1 MLRAMHPA
9 VPRTRSAK
17 RIAGEQGSKRKT
29 AMAGE
34 GQNSGS
40 QISLARFF
48 RIFFDILKPEANFY
62 WLAAVYGIGIS
73 LLSLATPISVQ
84 MLINTIANTALTAP
98 LVMLSLTLFG
108 LLTISSLIY
117 ALRVHLME
125 VFARRFYARMV
136 AEISLI
142 SVYAQNPYFGDI
154 KGSSLFNRYFDVVY
168 VQTAIPILFIGG
180 FTVLLQIAVG
190 FVLVSL
196 YHPYFLG
203 FTLVMIALIWII
215 WLAWGASALRTGI
228 ELSHAKHRTAE
239 WLETIGG
246 SNGFFKSQRR
256 IDYALDRTDD
266 FTRVYIN
273 HRKRHFRHL
282 FSQTIAF
289 LLMYAAAS
297 AALLGLGGYLVIQ
310 NQLTL
315 GQLVAAELVLS
326 AAFLGVAQL
335 GSYLGYFYDLFA
347 AVEEISQFYDVEQEQ
362 PKGADPFE
370 GPDHTLVMKGVRGHA
385 RHENAQFDL
394 EIPSGS
400 IIMATASHYGVQRL
414 FKDLLKMHVLPEGG
428 YATMGGIDIKDI
440 EAHHLRNNVHV
451 LDRPTFV
458 EMTIREYL
466 ALSCK
471 ETASRRMVAALETV
485 GLTNTIATFDRGLD
499 TPIASTGYPL
509 SAVEL
514 QQLKLANALLEQP
527 RILVLSRLFDL
538 LDPIPLQR
546 AITELR
552 EQAYSTVIYFS
563 NRQIDLGFDR
573 FLYLE
578 AHQQRYFDNFSD
590 FCAAANHIPPRAL
603 GLDRGLA
610 AATTYPAG
618 E

>member
-1 MLRAMHPA
+1 
-9 VPRTRSAK
+9 
-17 RIAGEQGSKRKT
+17 
-29 AMAGE
+29 MAGE
-34 GQNSGS
+34 GQSYGS
-40 QISLARFF
+40 QISLVKFF

-108 LLTISSLIY
+108 LLFISSMLY

-125 VFARRFYARMV
+125 LFARRFYARMV

-142 SVYAQNPYFGDI
+142 SVYAQNPFFDDAKKGD
-154 KGSSLFNRYFDVVY
+154 LFNRYFDVVY

-180 FTVLLQIAVG
+180 FTTLLQIAVG

-203 FTLVMIALIWII
+203 FTLIMIALIWVV
-215 WLAWGASALRTGI
+215 WLTWGSRALRTGVD
-228 ELSHAKHRTAE
+228 LSHAKHKTAA
-239 WLETIGG
+239 WLQTIGG

-256 IDYALDRTDD
+256 IDYALDKTDD
-266 FTRVYIN
+266 YTRQYITD
-273 HRKRHFRHL
+273 RKRHFRHL
-282 FSQTIAF
+282 FAQTIAF

-297 AALLGLGGYLVIQ
+297 AALLGLGGWLVIQ

-326 AAFLGVAQL
+326 AAFFGVAQL

-370 GPDHTLVMKGVRGHA
+370 GPDHAIVMKGVRGKA
-385 RHENAQFDL
+385 RHEEAQFDL
-394 EIPSGS
+394 EVPSGS
-400 IIMATASHYGVQRL
+400 IIMAAASQHGVQRL
-414 FKDLLKMHVLPEGG
+414 FTNLLKMHALPESGFATLGG
-428 YATMGGIDIKDI
+428 VDMKAI
-440 EAHHLRNNVHV
+440 EAHHLRKNVHV
-451 LDRPTFV
+451 LDRPSIV

-466 ALSCK
+466 ALSCPD
-471 ETASRRMVAALETV
+471 TAPQRMIGALETV
-485 GLTNTIATFDRGLD
+485 GLATMISTLEKGLD
-499 TPIASTGYPL
+499 TPLAATGYPL

-514 QQLKLANALLEQP
+514 QQLKLANALLERP

-538 LDPIPLQR
+538 IDPEPISR
-546 AITELR
+546 AVTELR
-552 EQAYSTVIYFS
+552 AQSYSTVIYFS
-563 NRQIDLGFDR
+563 NRRIDLGFDR

-578 AHQQRYFDNFSD
+578 AHQQRYFANFEEFS
-590 FCAAANHIPPRAL
+590 AAMNR
-603 GLDRGLA
+603 
-610 AATTYPAG
+610 PAPYTG
-618 E
+618 APIAQGGA

>member
-1 MLRAMHPA
+1 
-9 VPRTRSAK
+9 
-17 RIAGEQGSKRKT
+17 
-29 AMAGE
+29 MAGE
-34 GQNSGS
+34 GQSYGS
-40 QISLARFF
+40 QISLAKFF

-62 WLAAVYGIGIS
+62 WLAAVYGVGIS

-98 LVMLSLTLFG
+98 LVVLSLTLFG
-108 LLTISSLIY
+108 LLFISSLLY
-117 ALRVHLME
+117 ALRVHLLE

-142 SVYAQNPYFGDI
+142 SVYAQNPFFGDF
-154 KGSSLFNRYFDVVY
+154 KSSPLFNRYFDVVY

-180 FTVLLQIAVG
+180 FTALLQIAVG

-203 FTLVMIALIWII
+203 FTLVMIALIWVV
-215 WLAWGASALRTGI
+215 WLAWGARALRTGVD
-228 ELSHAKHRTAE
+228 LSHAKHKTAA
-239 WLETIGG
+239 WLQTIGG

-256 IDYALDRTDD
+256 IDYALDKTDD
-266 FTRVYIN
+266 YTRLYITE
-273 HRKRHFRHL
+273 RKRHFRHL

-297 AALLGLGGYLVIQ
+297 AALLGLGGWLVIQ

-326 AAFLGVAQL
+326 AAFFGVAQL

-370 GPDHTLVMKGVRGHA
+370 GPDHTIVMKAVRGNA
-385 RHENAQFDL
+385 RHEEAQFDL

-400 IIMATASHYGVQRL
+400 IIMAAASHHGVQRL
-414 FKDLLKMHVLPEGG
+414 FNNLLKMHVLPQGG
-428 YATMGGIDIKDI
+428 YATLGGIDVKDI
-440 EAHHLRNNVHV
+440 EAHHLRKNVHV

-471 ETASRRMVAALETV
+471 DTAHRRMIAALETV
-485 GLTNTIATFDRGLD
+485 GLADTIATFDKGLD
-499 TPIASTGYPL
+499 TPIAATGFPL
-509 SAVEL
+509 SSVEL

-538 LDPIPLQR
+538 LDPEPLER
-546 AITELR
+546 TINELR
-552 EQAYSTVIYFS
+552 SQAYSTVIYFS
-563 NRQIDLGFDR
+563 NRRIDLGFDR

-578 AHQQRYFDNFSD
+578 AGRQRYFDTFDD
-590 FCAAANHIPPRAL
+590 FCAVVNQTPPAHPGMNRLRAE
-603 GLDRGLA
+603 G
-610 AATTYPAG
+610 PAG
-618 E
+618 KGGA

>member
-1 MLRAMHPA
+1 
-9 VPRTRSAK
+9 
-17 RIAGEQGSKRKT
+17 
-29 AMAGE
+29 MAGE
-34 GQNSGS
+34 GQSYGS
-40 QISLARFF
+40 QISLVKFF

-62 WLAAVYGIGIS
+62 WLAAVYGVGIS

-98 LVMLSLTLFG
+98 LVVLALTLFA
-108 LLTISSLIY
+108 LLCISSMIY
-117 ALRVHLME
+117 ALRIHLME
-125 VFARRFYARMV
+125 LFARRFYARMV
-136 AEISLI
+136 AEMSLI
-142 SVYAQNPYFGDI
+142 SVYAQNPFFGDQ
-154 KGSSLFNRYFDVVY
+154 KKSALFNRYFDVVY

-203 FTLVMIALIWII
+203 FTLVMIALIWVV
-215 WLAWGASALRTGI
+215 WLAWGSRALRTGVD
-228 ELSHAKHRTAE
+228 LSHAKHKTAA
-239 WLETIGG
+239 WLQTIGG

-256 IDYALDRTDD
+256 IDYALDKTDD
-266 FTRVYIN
+266 YTRQYITE
-273 HRKRHFRHL
+273 RKRHFRHL
-282 FSQTIAF
+282 FAQTIAF

-297 AALLGLGGYLVIQ
+297 AALLGLGGWLVIE

-335 GSYLGYFYDLFA
+335 GTYLGYFYDLFA

-370 GPDHTLVMKGVRGHA
+370 GPDHTIVMKGVRGRA
-385 RHENAQFDL
+385 RHEDAQFDL
-394 EIPSGS
+394 QIPSGS
-400 IIMATASHYGVQRL
+400 IIMAAASHHGVQRL
-414 FKDLLKMHVLPEGG
+414 LTNLLKMHTLPQGG
-428 YATMGGIDIKDI
+428 YATLGGIEMKDF
-440 EAHHLRNNVHV
+440 EAHHLRKNVHV
-451 LDRPTFV
+451 LERPTFV

-471 ETASRRMVAALETV
+471 DTAPRRMIDALETV
-485 GLTNTIATFDRGLD
+485 GLADTIATFEKGLD
-499 TPIASTGYPL
+499 TAVAATGYPL

-514 QQLKLANALLEQP
+514 QQLKLANALLEAP

-538 LDPIPLQR
+538 LDPEPLSR
-546 AITELR
+546 TITALR

-563 NRQIDLGFDR
+563 NRRIDLGFDR

-578 AHQQRYFDNFSD
+578 AHQQRYFDDFD
-590 FCAAANHIPPRAL
+590 AFCAAVNQPAPRAP
-603 GLDRGLA
+603 GLA
-610 AATTYPAG
+610 GKG
-618 E
+618 EQ

>member
-1 MLRAMHPA
+1 
-9 VPRTRSAK
+9 
-17 RIAGEQGSKRKT
+17 
-29 AMAGE
+29 MAGE
-34 GQNSGS
+34 GQSYGS
-40 QISLARFF
+40 QISLVKFF

-98 LVMLSLTLFG
+98 LVVLSLTLFG
-108 LLTISSLIY
+108 LLFISSMLY

-125 VFARRFYARMV
+125 LFARRFYARMV

-142 SVYAQNPYFGDI
+142 SVYAQNPFFDDAKKGD
-154 KGSSLFNRYFDVVY
+154 LFNRYFDVVY

-180 FTVLLQIAVG
+180 FTTLLQIAVG

-203 FTLVMIALIWII
+203 FTLIMIALIWVV
-215 WLAWGASALRTGI
+215 WLTWGSRALRTGVD
-228 ELSHAKHRTAE
+228 LSHAKHKTAA
-239 WLETIGG
+239 WLQTIGG

-256 IDYALDRTDD
+256 IDYALDKTDD
-266 FTRVYIN
+266 YTRQYITD
-273 HRKRHFRHL
+273 RKRHFRHL
-282 FSQTIAF
+282 FAQTIAF

-297 AALLGLGGYLVIQ
+297 AALLGLGGWLVIQ

-326 AAFLGVAQL
+326 AAFFGVAQL

-370 GPDHTLVMKGVRGHA
+370 GPDHAIVMKGVRGKA
-385 RHENAQFDL
+385 RHEEAQFDL
-394 EIPSGS
+394 EVPSGS
-400 IIMATASHYGVQRL
+400 IIMAAASQHGVQRL
-414 FKDLLKMHVLPEGG
+414 FTNLLKMHALPESGFATLGG
-428 YATMGGIDIKDI
+428 VDMKAI
-440 EAHHLRNNVHV
+440 EAHHLRKNVHV
-451 LDRPTFV
+451 LDRPSIV

-466 ALSCK
+466 ALSCPD
-471 ETASRRMVAALETV
+471 TAPQRMIGALETV
-485 GLTNTIATFDRGLD
+485 GLATMISTLEKGLD
-499 TPIASTGYPL
+499 TPLAATGYPL

-514 QQLKLANALLEQP
+514 QQLKLANALLERP

-538 LDPIPLQR
+538 IDPEPIAR
-546 AITELR
+546 AVTELR
-552 EQAYSTVIYFS
+552 AQAYSTVIYFS
-563 NRQIDLGFDR
+563 NRRIDLGFDR

-578 AHQQRYFDNFSD
+578 AHQQRYFANFEEFS
-590 FCAAANHIPPRAL
+590 AAMNR
-603 GLDRGLA
+603 
-610 AATTYPAG
+610 PAPYTG
-618 E
+618 APIAQGGA

>member
-1 MLRAMHPA
+1 
-9 VPRTRSAK
+9 
-17 RIAGEQGSKRKT
+17 
-29 AMAGE
+29 MADSGA
-34 GQNSGS
+34 NSSQSYGS
-40 QISLARFF
+40 QIPLAKFF

-62 WLAAVYGIGIS
+62 WLSAVYGVGIS

-98 LVMLSLTLFG
+98 LVLLALTLFG
-108 LLTISSLIY
+108 LLLISSLIY

-142 SVYAQNPYFGDI
+142 SVYAQNPFFGDL
-154 KGSSLFNRYFDVVY
+154 KASPLFNRYFDVVY

-180 FTVLLQIAVG
+180 FTTLLQIAVG

-203 FTLVMIALIWII
+203 FTLVMIALIWVI
-215 WLAWGASALRTGI
+215 WLAWGARALRTGI
-228 ELSHAKHRTAE
+228 DLSHAKHKTAG
-239 WLETIGG
+239 WLQSIGG

-256 IDYALDRTDD
+256 IDYALDKTDGY
-266 FTRVYIN
+266 TRDYIL
-273 HRKRHFRHL
+273 HRRRHFRHL

-289 LLMYAAAS
+289 LFLYAAAS
-297 AALLGLGGYLVIQ
+297 AALLGLGGWLVIQ

-326 AAFLGVAQL
+326 AAFVGIAQL

-370 GPDHTLVMKGVRGHA
+370 GPDHTIVMKAVRGAA
-385 RHENAQFDL
+385 RHEVAQFDL
-394 EIPSGS
+394 EIPTGA
-400 IIMATASHYGVQRL
+400 IIMAAASHHGVQRL
-414 FKDLLKMHVLPEGG
+414 FKNLLKMHVLPQGG
-428 YATMGGIDIKDI
+428 YATMGGIDVKDI
-440 EAHHLRNNVHV
+440 EAHHLRKNVHV
-451 LDRPTFV
+451 LDRPTIV

-471 ETASRRMVAALETV
+471 ETAPQRMVAALETV
-485 GLTNTIATFDRGLD
+485 GLADTIATFEKGLD
-499 TPIASTGYPL
+499 TPLATTGYPL

-538 LDPIPLQR
+538 LEPEPLQA
-546 AITELR
+546 AIHELR
-552 EQAYSTVIYFS
+552 AHAFTTVIYFS
-563 NRQIDLGFDR
+563 NRSLDLGFDR
-573 FLYLE
+573 FLFME
-578 AHQQRYFDNFSD
+578 ARRQTYFATFEQ
-590 FCAAANHIPPRAL
+590 FRAAAK
-603 GLDRGLA
+603 
-610 AATTYPAG
+610 ATATAPAG
-618 E
+618 GA

>member
-1 MLRAMHPA
+1 
-9 VPRTRSAK
+9 
-17 RIAGEQGSKRKT
+17 
-29 AMAGE
+29 MAGE
-34 GQNSGS
+34 GQSYGS
-40 QISLARFF
+40 QISLVKFF

-62 WLAAVYGIGIS
+62 WLAAVYGVGIS

-98 LVMLSLTLFG
+98 LVVLSLTLFA
-108 LLTISSLIY
+108 LLFFSTMLY

-125 VFARRFYARMV
+125 LFARRFYARMV

-142 SVYAQNPYFGDI
+142 SVYAQNPFFGDV
-154 KGSSLFNRYFDVVY
+154 KKSALFNRYFDVVY

-180 FTVLLQIAVG
+180 FTTLLQIAVG

-203 FTLVMIALIWII
+203 FTLVMIALIWIVWI
-215 WLAWGASALRTGI
+215 AWGTRALRTGVD
-228 ELSHAKHRTAE
+228 LSHAKHKTAA
-239 WLETIGG
+239 WLQLIGS

-256 IDYALDRTDD
+256 IDYALDKTDD
-266 FTRVYIN
+266 FTKAYITD
-273 HRKRHFRHL
+273 RRRHFRHL

-289 LLMYAAAS
+289 LLMYAGAS
-297 AALLGLGGYLVIQ
+297 AALLGLGGWLVIQ

-326 AAFLGVAQL
+326 AAFVGVSQL

-347 AVEEISQFYDVEQEQ
+347 AVEEISHFYDVEQEQ
-362 PKGADPFE
+362 PKGADPFD
-370 GPDHTLVMKGVRGHA
+370 GPDHTIVMKAVRGQA
-385 RHENAQFDL
+385 RQEEAQFDL
-394 EIPSGS
+394 EIPSGA
-400 IIMATASHYGVQRL
+400 IIMAAASQHGVQRL
-414 FKDLLKMHVLPEGG
+414 FNNLLKRHVLPQGG
-428 YATMGGIDIKDI
+428 YATLGGIDIMDI
-440 EAHHLRNNVHV
+440 EPHHLRKHVHV

-471 ETASRRMVAALETV
+471 DTASQRMVAALETV
-485 GLTNTIATFDRGLD
+485 GLAGTIASFEKGLD

-538 LDPIPLQR
+538 LDPEPLQR
-546 AITELR
+546 AINELR
-552 EQAYSTVIYFS
+552 SQAYSTVICFS
-563 NRQIDLGFDR
+563 NRRIDLGFDR
-573 FLYLE
+573 YLFLDAKE
-578 AHQQRYFDNFSD
+578 QRYFDNFDD
-590 FCAAANHIPPRAL
+590 FCAAVNQRAEA
-603 GLDRGLA
+603 R
-610 AATTYPAG
+610 PFFAG
-618 E
+618 ERDA

>member
-1 MLRAMHPA
+1 
-9 VPRTRSAK
+9 
-17 RIAGEQGSKRKT
+17 
-29 AMAGE
+29 MAGE
-34 GQNSGS
+34 GQSYGS
-40 QISLARFF
+40 QISLVKFF

-98 LVMLSLTLFG
+98 LVVLALTLFG
-108 LLTISSLIY
+108 LLFISSMIY

-125 VFARRFYARMV
+125 LFARRFYARMV

-142 SVYAQNPYFGDI
+142 AVYAQNPFFSDAK
-154 KGSSLFNRYFDVVY
+154 KGALFNRYFDVVY

-203 FTLVMIALIWII
+203 FTLVMIALIWVV
-215 WLAWGASALRTGI
+215 WLAWGSRALRTGVD
-228 ELSHAKHRTAE
+228 LSHAKHATAA
-239 WLETIGG
+239 WLDTLGS

-256 IDYALDRTDD
+256 IDYALDKTDD
-266 FTRVYIN
+266 YTASYIKD
-273 HRKRHFRHL
+273 RKRHFRHL

-297 AALLGLGGYLVIQ
+297 AALLGLGGWLVIQ

-326 AAFLGVAQL
+326 AAFAGVAQL

-362 PKGADPFE
+362 PKGADPFD
-370 GPDHTLVMKGVRGHA
+370 GPDHTIVMKGVRGRA
-385 RHENAQFDL
+385 RHEEVQFDL

-400 IIMATASHYGVQRL
+400 IIMAAASQHGIQRL
-414 FKDLLKMHVLPEGG
+414 FTNLLKLHVLPEGG
-428 YATMGGIDIKDI
+428 IATLGGIDMKAI
-440 EAHHLRNNVHV
+440 EPHHLRKNVHV
-451 LDRPTFV
+451 LDRPSTV

-466 ALSCK
+466 ALSCPD
-471 ETASRRMVAALETV
+471 TAPQRMIGALETV
-485 GLTNTIATFDRGLD
+485 GLADMIATLDKGLD
-499 TPIASTGYPL
+499 TPLASTGYPL

-514 QQLKLANALLEQP
+514 QQLKLANALLERP

-538 LDPIPLQR
+538 LDPEPIAR
-546 AITELR
+546 AVNELR
-552 EQAYSTVIYFS
+552 AQAYTTVIYFS
-563 NRQIDLGFDR
+563 NRRTDLGFDR

-578 AHQQRYFDNFSD
+578 ASRQRVFTNFDQF
-590 FCAAANHIPPRAL
+590 
-603 GLDRGLA
+603 A
-610 AATTYPAG
+610 AATAG
-618 E
+618 RLLTTGGE

>member
-1 MLRAMHPA
+1 
-9 VPRTRSAK
+9 
-17 RIAGEQGSKRKT
+17 
-29 AMAGE
+29 MAGE
-34 GQNSGS
+34 GQSYGS
-40 QISLARFF
+40 QISLVKFF

-62 WLAAVYGIGIS
+62 WLAAVYGVGIS

-98 LVMLSLTLFG
+98 LVMLALTLFG
-108 LLTISSLIY
+108 LLFISSMIY
-117 ALRVHLME
+117 ALRIHLME
-125 VFARRFYARMV
+125 LFARRFYARMV

-142 SVYAQNPYFGDI
+142 SVYAQNPFFGDF
-154 KGSSLFNRYFDVVY
+154 KASPLFNRYFDVVY

-203 FTLVMIALIWII
+203 FTLVMIAAIWVV
-215 WLAWGASALRTGI
+215 WLAWGSRALRTGVD
-228 ELSHAKHRTAE
+228 LSHAKHKTAA
-239 WLETIGG
+239 WLQTIGG

-256 IDYALDRTDD
+256 IDYALDKTDD
-266 FTRVYIN
+266 YTKAYITE
-273 HRKRHFRHL
+273 RKRHFRYL

-297 AALLGLGGYLVIQ
+297 AALLGLGGWLVIQ

-335 GSYLGYFYDLFA
+335 GTYLGYFYDLFA

-362 PKGADPFE
+362 PKGDDPFD
-370 GPDHTLVMKGVRGHA
+370 GPDHTIVMKGVRGSA
-385 RHENAQFDL
+385 RHETAQFDL

-400 IIMATASHYGVQRL
+400 IIMAAASHHGVQRL
-414 FKDLLKMHVLPEGG
+414 FTNLLKLHDLPQGG
-428 YATMGGIDIKDI
+428 YATLGGIDMKDI
-440 EAHHLRNNVHV
+440 EAHHLRKNVHV
-451 LDRPTFV
+451 LERPTFV

-471 ETASRRMVAALETV
+471 DTAPRRMIDALETV
-485 GLTNTIATFDRGLD
+485 GLADTIATFEKGLD
-499 TPIASTGYPL
+499 TPIAATGFPL

-514 QQLKLANALLEQP
+514 QQLKLANALLEGP

-538 LDPIPLQR
+538 LDPEPLSR
-546 AITELR
+546 TITALR

-563 NRQIDLGFDR
+563 GRRIDLGFDR
-573 FLYLE
+573 FMYLE
-578 AHQQRYFDNFSD
+578 AHQQRYFNSFDG
-590 FCAAANHIPPRAL
+590 FCAAVSLPPPRAP
-603 GLDRGLA
+603 GLA
-610 AATTYPAG
+610 GRG
-618 E
+618 EV